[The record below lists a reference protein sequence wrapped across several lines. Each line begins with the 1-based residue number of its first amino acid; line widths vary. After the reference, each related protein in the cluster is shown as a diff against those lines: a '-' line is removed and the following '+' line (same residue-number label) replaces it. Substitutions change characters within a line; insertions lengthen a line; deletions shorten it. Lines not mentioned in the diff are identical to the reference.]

1 MILRTF
7 LFFTLIFLSLFFFH
21 FGYQAI
27 KDIYFVSAIKIDE
40 KKESDFDEKN
50 KEDFNLRTSESLIKE
65 NFEAEFSA
73 FVQKEI
79 VLIVKQNDTFTKLI
93 KPYVKNN
100 RIRQQIIN
108 SINKE
113 FDLKKLNVGQ
123 KILLYVF
130 NLDDKNEISKI
141 VIPLNFNTDLVVE
154 KNNHDSNYYVN
165 KINLPI
171 TTDLVAQKYSISNSL
186 FNDGRKANVPLTIL
200 AEVIKLYSFDIDF
213 QRDIRKENK
222 LEIMY
227 KVFYN
232 ENRRTISYGEIQ
244 YVNLTMQKNNLEY
257 FLFKTSNGLLD
268 YFNREGKNVKKT
280 LMKTPVDGAKLS
292 SSYGMRKHPILGYNK
307 KHLGVDFAAPKNT
320 PIYAAGNGNIEY
332 AGRNGDY
339 GKYIRIRHNSAY
351 KTAYAHLNLVKK
363 GISRGVRVNQGQIIG
378 YVGSTGRSSGPHL
391 HYEVIYK
398 GKRINPM
405 TMKLPSGKALNNK
418 ELEKFKESSMSI
430 YSDFLFHLFE

>member
-141 VIPLNFNTDLVVE
+141 W
-154 KNNHDSNYYVN
+154 
-165 KINLPI
+165 
-171 TTDLVAQKYSISNSL
+171 ISLL
-186 FNDGRKANVPLTIL
+186 FVLLKLIFGR
-200 AEVIKLYSFDIDF
+200 
-213 QRDIRKENK
+213 
-222 LEIMY
+222 
-227 KVFYN
+227 
-232 ENRRTISYGEIQ
+232 
-244 YVNLTMQKNNLEY
+244 
-257 FLFKTSNGLLD
+257 
-268 YFNREGKNVKKT
+268 
-280 LMKTPVDGAKLS
+280 
-292 SSYGMRKHPILGYNK
+292 
-307 KHLGVDFAAPKNT
+307 FAAEKC
-320 PIYAAGNGNIEY
+320 
-332 AGRNGDY
+332 
-339 GKYIRIRHNSAY
+339 RI
-351 KTAYAHLNLVKK
+351 
-363 GISRGVRVNQGQIIG
+363 
-378 YVGSTGRSSGPHL
+378 
-391 HYEVIYK
+391 
-398 GKRINPM
+398 
-405 TMKLPSGKALNNK
+405 
-418 ELEKFKESSMSI
+418 
-430 YSDFLFHLFE
+430 